1 MSTQV
6 RCLCRRLFV
15 FLALVGLFFG
25 LCVPA
30 SLAKPPSFP
39 DELTASM
46 LSPQDV
52 KTLSDGGVSVEEFV
66 KRWSPWYRAC
76 MRVADSQVFVQ
87 NLTCYNEKINT
98 VMPGHNGEFPA
109 VGLDVAGLVSH
120 MVSEQVRP
128 FITGGTS
135 TLDADI
141 AGYVAQVN
149 AHANGAGAL
158 GGLAAGTGGW
168 LAGLAGVNAGVV
180 DAVSNPT
187 GQVDKMVNRLKTD
200 SVGAMDKGLSYV
212 THTLSFDANAT
223 WFRQTYAAAAGVGL
237 FLLAYTLIAAV
248 MRASSG
254 RLPASEAFGAVGAS
268 LAYGIIG
275 LTFTPVFAYVLSGL
289 SDALSE
295 GVASWIGSN
304 PDAIASSLLNPGL
317 ALTTDN
323 SPLGWFGA
331 VLIYVLFFLAAL
343 SLLITFAA
351 QLVATYLGA
360 VGLGVMWGMVMT
372 PRGRKNVA
380 RACIYV
386 ACLIFTKPLILFFV
400 GAVMRLSNAYA
411 ASNDGWSTDPMG
423 TFMRVLVCLVAV
435 MMVATSPAALAK
447 FVPISS
453 SFDFGSRFSG
463 GFTGG
468 FVGAGVGAAAFGRRL
483 RSLAPR
489 LPARTPRLG
498 AGAGAG
504 GGISSLSGADAPP
517 DTPGSAA
524 PTSSSGGVGASVA
537 SPRAAGGA
545 GTAADGWPKR
555 RTGSSRT
562 GFPVRLNGRTR
573 SRALDA
579 AYATRP
585 GSPVGDPS
593 TPSTPGAPS
602 APAVPRGGDMLRGV
616 ARSAPGVARGATR
629 VAGGALG
636 VGAAVAGTAISA
648 AATATRVV
656 SYPIVEAARAASH
669 HK

>member
-6 RCLCRRLFV
+6 RCFCRRLFV
-15 FLALVGLFFG
+15 FFALVGLFFG

-66 KRWSPWYRAC
+66 RRWSPWYRAC

-128 FITGGTS
+128 LLAGGTS

-149 AHANGAGAL
+149 AQANGAGVL

-168 LAGLAGVNAGVV
+168 LAGLSGVNAGVV

-489 LPARTPRLG
+489 LAARPPRLG
-498 AGAGAG
+498 AGAGVG
-504 GGISSLSGADAPP
+504 GLGGSSFASAPDAVGGAPV
-517 DTPGSAA
+517 SA
-524 PTSSSGGVGASVA
+524 SSGGASGMSVPPKRRTG
-537 SPRAAGGA
+537 SSAAGL
-545 GTAADGWPKR
+545 PKR

-585 GSPVGDPS
+585 SSPVGGPS
-593 TPSTPGAPS
+593 TPSTPGAP

-616 ARSAPGVARGATR
+616 AHAAPGVARGATR

>member
-1 MSTQV
+1 MSTQI
-6 RCLCRRLFV
+6 RNFSRRLFV

-25 LCVPA
+25 LGLSP
-30 SLAKPPSFP
+30 SFAKPPSFP

-66 KRWSPWYRAC
+66 RRWSPWYRAC

-128 FITGGTS
+128 FIAGGTS

-141 AGYVAQVN
+141 AGYVAKVN
-149 AHANGAGAL
+149 AQANGAGVL
-158 GGLAAGTGGW
+158 GGLAAGAGGW
-168 LAGLAGVNAGVV
+168 LAGLAGVNAGMV

-489 LPARTPRLG
+489 PASRSPRLG
-498 AGAGAG
+498 AGAGVG
-504 GGISSLSGADAPP
+504 GLGDSSFASAPDVVGGAPV
-517 DTPGSAA
+517 SA
-524 PTSSSGGVGASVA
+524 SSGGASGMSVPPKRRTG
-537 SPRAAGGA
+537 SS
-545 GTAADGWPKR
+545 ADGLPKR

-562 GFPVRLNGRTR
+562 GFPVRLNGRAR

-585 GSPVGDPS
+585 GSPVGGPS